1 MHKRTLAFVPAL
13 AAFALAFA
21 PAGSGA
27 TERAGKAWD
36 SSIELAQAT
45 TSGGRDSGGGGAT
58 RGGGDGGGRAVSP
71 GSGGRAS
78 DGKATSRS
86 GDGRATGGNAT
97 RRSGDGRATGGSRPT
112 LREGGRKRDGVA
124 RPRTRGPAKGYR
136 RGTRYSWG
144 PGVEFW
150 FYNGYYY
157 GDCSW
162 LRRRAVAT
170 GSQYWW
176 RRYRLCRAG

>member
-21 PAGSGA
+21 PAGLGA
-27 TERAGKAWD
+27 TERVGKTWD

-78 DGKATSRS
+78 DGKATSGR
-86 GDGRATGGNAT
+86 GDGRA
-97 RRSGDGRATGGSRPT
+97 SGDRRPA
-112 LREGGRKRDGVA
+112 LRESGRQRDDVS
-124 RPRTRGPAKGYR
+124 RSRSRGSAKVYR

-162 LRRRAVAT
+162 LRRRAVET

>member
-13 AAFALAFA
+13 AAFSLAFA

-27 TERAGKAWD
+27 TERAGKAWA

-45 TSGGRDSGGGGAT
+45 TSGGRDSVGGGAT
-58 RGGGDGGGRAVSP
+58 RGGGDGDGRAVSP
-71 GSGGRAS
+71 SSGGRAS
-78 DGKATSRS
+78 DGKATSGR
-86 GDGRATGGNAT
+86 GDGRA
-97 RRSGDGRATGGSRPT
+97 SGDRRPA
-112 LREGGRKRDGVA
+112 LRESGRQRDDVS
-124 RPRTRGPAKGYR
+124 RSRSRGSAKGYR

-162 LRRRAVAT
+162 LRRRAVET